1 MICCGGGGA
10 EGDRTPDL
18 VIANDALSQLSYGPT
33 RAGPVA
39 PGAGVVNGAA
49 PVLAGTMRDAVFF
62 GYGSLVNGVTH
73 AYPGLRAARL
83 DGWGRGWRRA
93 PGRRVSLLTALPGGN
108 GIDGALAIVPGGD
121 WAALDA
127 REASYAR
134 HPARARSGT
143 EDVAAAVYAVTAPVP
158 SEGAPILMSYLE
170 VVVQGFL
177 DLHGAGGATRFFA
190 ETDGW
195 EAPVFDDRAAP
206 LYPRHVPPSAEAS
219 RVLADGLEGVGARF
233 GRPPEGWP

>member
-1 MICCGGGGA
+1 
-10 EGDRTPDL
+10 
-18 VIANDALSQLSYGPT
+18 
-33 RAGPVA
+33 
-39 PGAGVVNGAA
+39 
-49 PVLAGTMRDAVFF
+49 MRDAVFF
-62 GYGSLVNGVTH
+62 GYGSLVNGATH

-83 DGWGRGWRRA
+83 AGWRRGWRQA
-93 PGRRVSLLTALPGGN
+93 PGRRVSLLTALPGGG

-127 REASYAR
+127 REASYDR

-143 EDVAAAVYAVTAPVP
+143 EEVAAAVYAVAAPVP
-158 SEGAPILMSYLE
+158 AEDAPILLSYLE

-177 DLHGAGGATRFFA
+177 DLHGADGADRFFA

-206 LYPRHVPPSAEAS
+206 LYPRHIRPSAEA
-219 RVLADGLEGVGARF
+219 LAILSDGLERVGSRF
-233 GRPPEGWP
+233 GGPPEGWP

>member
-1 MICCGGGGA
+1 MENGGA

-39 PGAGVVNGAA
+39 PGGGLVNGPP
-49 PVLAGTMRDAVFF
+49 PVLARPMRDAVFF
-62 GYGSLVNGVTH
+62 GYGSLVNGATH
-73 AYPGLRAARL
+73 VYPGLRAARL
-83 DGWGRGWRRA
+83 NGWGRGWRRA
-93 PGRRVSLLTALPGGN
+93 PGRRVSLLTALPGGE
-108 GIDGALAIVPGGD
+108 GIDGALAGVPGAD

-127 REASYAR
+127 REASYDR
-134 HPARARSGT
+134 HPVSIAVMGG
-143 EDVAAAVYAVTAPVP
+143 DVAAAIYAVPEPVP

-177 DLHGAGGATRFFA
+177 DLHGPEGAARFFG

-195 EAPVFDDRAAP
+195 EAPVFDDRAGP
-206 LYPRHVPPSAEAS
+206 LYPRHVPPSAEA
-219 RVLADGLEGVGARF
+219 LAILAAGLERVGARF
-233 GRPPEGWP
+233 GGPPEGWP